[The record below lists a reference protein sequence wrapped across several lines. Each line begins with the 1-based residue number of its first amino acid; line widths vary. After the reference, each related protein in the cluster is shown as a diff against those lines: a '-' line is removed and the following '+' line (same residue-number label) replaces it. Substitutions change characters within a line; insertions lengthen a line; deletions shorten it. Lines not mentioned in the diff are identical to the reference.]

1 MGLFYFSRYSE
12 MTLLVVLVRN
22 SYDLS
27 GVASNDLITDMF
39 DVGQVIC
46 KKLFRQK
53 LRRRNMEQWN
63 FFFSPERPRPQAIL
77 GLKHLTLTHVGK

>member
-1 MGLFYFSRYSE
+1 

-53 LRRRNMEQWN
+53 LTQV
-63 FFFSPERPRPQAIL
+63 SIL
-77 GLKHLTLTHVGK
+77 DKSMK